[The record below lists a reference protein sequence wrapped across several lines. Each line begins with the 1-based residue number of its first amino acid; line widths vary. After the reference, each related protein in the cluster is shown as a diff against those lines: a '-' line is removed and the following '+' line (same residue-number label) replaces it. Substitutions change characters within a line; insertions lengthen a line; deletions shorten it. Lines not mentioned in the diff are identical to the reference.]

1 MKNSAY
7 IAEKLKDKIM
17 ERERLEQIIE
27 NTESEYTQGIDN
39 AYMGLAI
46 LAKYSP
52 YVLQAANRDIIYS
65 VSVDEIINTITEEDA
80 IQLAKHG
87 WFIDSDCDSMA
98 HFV

>member
-1 MKNSAY
+1 
-7 IAEKLKDKIM
+7 M

-27 NTESEYTQGIDN
+27 NTESEYTKGIDN

-52 YVLQAANRDIIYS
+52 YVLQAAEHDIIYS
-65 VSVDEIINTITEEDA
+65 IDVDKIINTITEEDA
-80 IQLAKHG
+80 VQLAKYG
-87 WFIDSDCDSMA
+87 WLIVDDCFA